1 MVNLK
6 KFEISEDAAQ
16 RINEIVAQ
24 ESENLHLRVSV
35 LGGGCAGF
43 SYKFDLVRKIEK
55 EDLIF
60 EKDGAKILI
69 DKTFMPY
76 LIGSIIEFEDDL
88 IGKSFKINNPNATS
102 SCGCGTSFSI

>member
-1 MVNLK
+1 MVNIE

-16 RINEIVAQ
+16 RINEIVTQ
-24 ESENLHLRVSV
+24 ESENLYLRVSV

-43 SYKFDLVRKIEK
+43 SYKFDLVKKIDE

-69 DKTFMPY
+69 DKNIY
-76 LIGSIIEFEDDL
+76 AILNWLD
-88 IGKSFKINNPNATS
+88 N
-102 SCGCGTSFSI
+102 